1 MQDSCSDNTMSST
14 CTRPSCRSQEFILI
28 LGFVGAVVMMLFVFM
43 VPSGD
48 NVVLVVNN
56 LGGTSVLELNVVT
69 RAAINYLGM
78 YTFMQFK

>member
-1 MQDSCSDNTMSST
+1 
-14 CTRPSCRSQEFILI
+14 
-28 LGFVGAVVMMLFVFM
+28 MMLFVFM